1 MILPKSRVA
10 AKQYG
15 KVHGTISFLLQA
27 SLLSPI
33 IGKMLY
39 GEYDMREISETRGLP
54 LARAFF
60 HSCEA
65 RLCEAV
71 PDIMAIAAIGLV
83 GEGSECFG
91 CDDEFSRDHDW
102 GPAFCIWLPADRLP
116 ACASRLDA
124 ALAELPAT
132 FAGYPSRMR
141 PECRMGRVGPLAVE
155 AFYAR
160 FTGLRHVPENWREW
174 RSIPEHA
181 LAACTNGE
189 VFTDEKG
196 DFSAWRNALLN
207 YYPQDLWLKKLAARC
222 MNMAQ
227 AGQYNLPR
235 ALQRGE
241 TVCAML
247 AVSRFVEASLGML
260 FLLNRRYM
268 PFYKWAWHIGQGLP
282 FMGESTAETLKKIAS
297 TPLVQGGGK
306 TVCREVE
313 ELCARFA
320 AALREKGLSSE
331 KDSWL
336 WAHGPQ
342 LAARISDPEIARLNL
357 LED

>member
-1 MILPKSRVA
+1 MILPKSRAA
-10 AKQYG
+10 AKQYK

-27 SLLSPI
+27 CLLFLI
-33 IGKMLY
+33 IKKMLH
-39 GEYDMREISETRGLP
+39 GEHHMQETGEMRGLP

-60 HSCEA
+60 RSCEA
-65 RLCEAV
+65 RLREAV
-71 PDIMAIAAIGLV
+71 PDIMDAAAVGLV

-102 GPAFCIWLPADRLP
+102 GPAFCIWLPEAEL
-116 ACASRLDA
+116 AAGASRLNA
-124 ALAELPAT
+124 ALAELPAS

-141 PECRMGRVGPLAVE
+141 PESRMGRVGPLAIEV
-155 AFYAR
+155 FYAR
-160 FTGLRHVPENWREW
+160 FTGLRRIPESRQEW
-174 RSIPEHA
+174 RNIPEHA

-189 VFTDEKG
+189 VFTDGKG
-196 DFSAWRNALLN
+196 DFSAWRHALLN
-207 YYPQDLWLKKLAARC
+207 YYPQDVWLKKLAARC

-235 ALQRGE
+235 ALRRGE

-247 AVSRFVEASLGML
+247 AVSRFVEAALGML

-282 FMGESTAETLKKIAS
+282 FMGESSAQALKRIAS
-297 TPLVQGGGK
+297 TPLVHGGGE

-320 AALREKGLSSE
+320 AALREQGLSSE